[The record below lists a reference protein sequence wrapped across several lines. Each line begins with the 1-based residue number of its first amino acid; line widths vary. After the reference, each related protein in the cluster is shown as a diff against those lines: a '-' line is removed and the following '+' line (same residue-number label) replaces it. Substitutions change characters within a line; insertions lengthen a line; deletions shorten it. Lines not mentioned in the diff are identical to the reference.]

1 MVNFLHTPSTFQGP
15 INEQNFE
22 AYIKTLTDMYN
33 SSEHEYSP
41 ECKALLDSI
50 RQAIKGIHVETVYSP
65 WNPVFA
71 DKQYLW
77 TAFIRFFFFFHFLCL
92 GGWLQTMC
100 KK

>member
-1 MVNFLHTPSTFQGP
+1 
-15 INEQNFE
+15 
-22 AYIKTLTDMYN
+22 MYN
-33 SSEHEYSP
+33 NSEQEYSP

-50 RQAIKGIHVETVYSP
+50 RQAIKGIHVETVCSP
-65 WNPVFA
+65 WYIVFA

-77 TAFIRFFFFFHFLCL
+77 TAFIRFVCL